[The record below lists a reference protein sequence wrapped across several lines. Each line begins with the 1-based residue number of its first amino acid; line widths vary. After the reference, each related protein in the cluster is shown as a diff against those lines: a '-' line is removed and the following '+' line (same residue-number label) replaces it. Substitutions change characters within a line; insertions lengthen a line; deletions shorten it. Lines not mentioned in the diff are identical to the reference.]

1 MTLPGTYA
9 RLLAVTWGKPVS
21 GCFSGLWLDWIFFL
35 AFWPVGFGILP
46 ARRFCQFFFSFGHP
60 STFGLFVDLFAM
72 GVECVKT
79 CVIHAS
85 EMMANYEKARVIAL
99 LRESIDF
106 ERLSAIQFCPRGLI
120 RITFKNASDKEDFAR
135 MGSLALDGHDL
146 SVTSS
151 DKPPSLVYVHY
162 FPAEGNDAL
171 ICDELSKYGEIV
183 NIKHQSFS
191 GIPGL
196 LTGSRILTMVLS
208 DPVPAE
214 FRIDDYPV
222 RVWYRG
228 IPPFC
233 QICKVN
239 GHKAAD
245 CQFNGKCR
253 RCGSPDHKAH
263 ACTRPW
269 GHSVVPM
276 EVAVPVVVP
285 DPPETVVPAVSD
297 SSVLDECVDEPV
309 EDVEDEAP
317 VAENVAVVGEIA
329 DVVEEVEVADK
340 EEGEVVDEDVEVGTP
355 AGAPVLCPSGRV
367 SGSVPSVPVVEAV
380 STCSVLSPVASC
392 RIFTPE
398 LRRKFFV
405 GYRAML
411 CRCSGNA
418 AFVFSHKDF
427 KLCGVSPADDPDR
440 VRITYENGAVSIVDT
455 NLIRMS
461 KVDTSDE
468 PSEVEFAQFILKV
481 KDDPSYRISFRGSI
495 VDMVGPTEHSN
506 VLWVEFSDHTGLQ
519 CRKLPAK
526 ALSVK
531 NIALKSNSSGINNV
545 NEAPSP
551 SAGANVN
558 NVNKADDGFVN
569 VARSSSRSV
578 VPTAAVLA
586 AELLKRATPPSVVGV
601 PKCRKKL

>member
-1 MTLPGTYA
+1 
-9 RLLAVTWGKPVS
+9 
-21 GCFSGLWLDWIFFL
+21 
-35 AFWPVGFGILP
+35 
-46 ARRFCQFFFSFGHP
+46 
-60 STFGLFVDLFAM
+60 M

-99 LRESIDF
+99 LRGSIDF

-162 FPAEGNDAL
+162 FPAEGDDAL

-183 NIKHQSFS
+183 SIKHQSFS
-191 GIPGL
+191 GFPGL
-196 LTGSRILTMVLS
+196 LTGSRILAMVLS

-214 FRIDDYPV
+214 FRIDNYPV

-253 RCGSPDHKAH
+253 KCGSPDHKAH

-269 GHSVVPM
+269 GQSVVPM

-285 DPPETVVPAVSD
+285 DPPESVVPAVSD
-297 SSVLDECVDEPV
+297 SSVLDEGADEPV

-340 EEGEVVDEDVEVGTP
+340 EGGEVVEEDVEVGTP

-367 SGSVPSVPVVEAV
+367 SGSVPSVPVVEGVQVASGPAAVSGPSGPPQAV
-380 STCSVLSPVASC
+380 STRSVLSPVASC

-418 AFVFSHKDF
+418 AFVLSHKDF

-440 VRITYENGAVSIVDT
+440 VRITYENGAVSIVHT

-468 PSEVEFAQFILKV
+468 PSEVEFAQFILRV

-495 VDMVGPTEHSN
+495 IDAVGPTEHSN

-531 NIALKSNSSGINNV
+531 NIALKSKSSGINNV
-545 NEAPSP
+545 NEAPPP

-569 VARSSSRSV
+569 VTRSSSRSV
-578 VPTAAVLA
+578 VPTAALLA
-586 AELLKRATPPSVVGV
+586 AELLKRTTPPSVVGV

>member
-1 MTLPGTYA
+1 
-9 RLLAVTWGKPVS
+9 
-21 GCFSGLWLDWIFFL
+21 
-35 AFWPVGFGILP
+35 
-46 ARRFCQFFFSFGHP
+46 
-60 STFGLFVDLFAM
+60 M

-85 EMMANYEKARVIAL
+85 EMMANYDKDRVIAL
-99 LRESIDF
+99 LRERIDF

-162 FPAEGNDAL
+162 FPAEGDDAL
-171 ICDELSKYGEIV
+171 ICDELRKYGEVIG
-183 NIKHQSFS
+183 IKHQNFS

-263 ACTRPW
+263 ACARPW
-269 GHSVVPM
+269 GQSVVPM

-297 SSVLDECVDEPV
+297 SSAILDEGVV
-309 EDVEDEAP
+309 EEDEA
-317 VAENVAVVGEIA
+317 ADGEDVAVVEGDTDTVEE
-329 DVVEEVEVADK
+329 DVVT
-340 EEGEVVDEDVEVGTP
+340 VVDAVKVVPVSTP
-355 AGAPVLCPSGRV
+355 AGVPVLAPPG
-367 SGSVPSVPVVEAV
+367 
-380 STCSVLSPVASC
+380 PVASC

-398 LRRKFFV
+398 LRREFSL
-405 GYRAML
+405 GYRDML
-411 CRCSGNA
+411 CQCCGNA
-418 AFVFSHKDF
+418 AYDTFCQGSRV
-427 KLCGVSPADDPDR
+427 CRVSPVDNPDEVRVTFDDKSTSVVNANL
-440 VRITYENGAVSIVDT
+440 VRI
-455 NLIRMS
+455 S

-468 PSEVEFAQFILKV
+468 MSEIQFARFILNV
-481 KDDPSYRISFRGSI
+481 REDPSYRISFRGSI
-495 VDMVGPTEHSN
+495 VDSIGPTKDSN
-506 VLWVEFSDHTGLQ
+506 VLNVGFTDQFGPRF
-519 CRKLPAK
+519 RKLPAK
-526 ALSVK
+526 ALNVK
-531 NIALKSNSSGINNV
+531 NIALTSGG
-545 NEAPSP
+545 SC
-551 SAGANVN
+551 ANVN
-558 NVNKADDGFVN
+558 SSVSNVDKASSSSTVDDCIVN
-569 VARSSSRSV
+569 VSCNSSRSV

-586 AELLKRATPPSVVGV
+586 AELLKRTAPPSVVGV

>member
-1 MTLPGTYA
+1 M
-9 RLLAVTWGKPVS
+9 VTHPFLG
-21 GCFSGLWLDWIFFL
+21 FL
-35 AFWPVGFGILP
+35 AMVL
-46 ARRFCQFFFSFGHP
+46 
-60 STFGLFVDLFAM
+60 
-72 GVECVKT
+72 ECVKT

-85 EMMANYEKARVIAL
+85 EMVASYEKARVIEL
-99 LRESIDF
+99 LRECLDF
-106 ERLSAIQFCPRGLI
+106 EELSAIQFCPRGLI
-120 RITFKNASDKEDFAR
+120 RVTFKDAADKEDFVR
-135 MGSLALDGHDL
+135 VGSLTLDGHDL

-151 DKPPSLVYVHY
+151 DKPHSFVYVHY
-162 FPAEGNDAL
+162 FPVEGDDAL
-171 ICDELSKYGEIV
+171 IRDALGKYGEV
-183 NIKHQSFS
+183 VSVKHQSFS

-196 LTGSRILTMVLS
+196 LTGSRVLAMVLS

-222 RVWYRG
+222 RVWCKG
-228 IPPFC
+228 IPLFC
-233 QICKVN
+233 QICKIS

-269 GHSVVPM
+269 GQSVVPM

-297 SSVLDECVDEPV
+297 SSVLDEGADEPV

-317 VAENVAVVGEIA
+317 VAENVAVGGEIA
-329 DVVEEVEVADK
+329 DAVEEVGVADN
-340 EEGEVVDEDVEVGTP
+340 EEGVVVEEDVEVGTP

-367 SGSVPSVPVVEAV
+367 SGSVPSVESVQVALGPAAV
-380 STCSVLSPVASC
+380 SGPSGPPQVVCTGSLLSPVASC

-398 LRRKFFV
+398 LRRKFFDS
-405 GYRAML
+405 YRAL
-411 CRCSGNA
+411 LCSGSA
-418 AFVFSHKDF
+418 AFVLSYKDC

-440 VRITYENGAVSIVDT
+440 VRITFENGAVSIVHV
-455 NLIRMS
+455 NLIRLS
-461 KVDTSDE
+461 RVDTSDE
-468 PSEVEFAQFILKV
+468 PSEVEFVQFVLKV
-481 KDDPSYRISFRGSI
+481 RDDPSYRISFRGSI
-495 VDMVGPTEHSN
+495 VDEVGPTEHSN
-506 VLWVEFSDHTGLQ
+506 VLWVRFSDHTGSQ

-531 NIALKSNSSGINNV
+531 NMALKSNSSGINNV
-545 NEAPSP
+545 NEAPSS
-551 SAGANVN
+551 SAGAKVN

-569 VARSSSRSV
+569 VTRSSSRSV

-586 AELLKRATPPSVVGV
+586 AELLKRSTPPSVVGV

>member
-1 MTLPGTYA
+1 
-9 RLLAVTWGKPVS
+9 
-21 GCFSGLWLDWIFFL
+21 
-35 AFWPVGFGILP
+35 
-46 ARRFCQFFFSFGHP
+46 
-60 STFGLFVDLFAM
+60 M

-85 EMMANYEKARVIAL
+85 EMMANYDKDRVIAL
-99 LRESIDF
+99 LRERIDF

-162 FPAEGNDAL
+162 FPAEGDDAL
-171 ICDELSKYGEIV
+171 ICDELRKYGEVIG
-183 NIKHQSFS
+183 IKHQNFS

-214 FRIDDYPV
+214 FRIDDFPV

-233 QICKVN
+233 QICKAN

-263 ACTRPW
+263 ACARPW
-269 GHSVVPM
+269 GQSVVAM

-297 SSVLDECVDEPV
+297 SSAILDEGVV
-309 EDVEDEAP
+309 EEDEA
-317 VAENVAVVGEIA
+317 ADGEDVAVVEGDTDTVEE
-329 DVVEEVEVADK
+329 DVVT
-340 EEGEVVDEDVEVGTP
+340 VVDAVKVVPVSTP
-355 AGAPVLCPSGRV
+355 AGVPVLAPPG
-367 SGSVPSVPVVEAV
+367 
-380 STCSVLSPVASC
+380 PVASC

-398 LRRKFFV
+398 LRREFSL
-405 GYRAML
+405 GYRDML
-411 CRCSGNA
+411 CQCCGNA
-418 AFVFSHKDF
+418 AYDTFCQGSRV
-427 KLCGVSPADDPDR
+427 CRVSPVDNPDEVRVTFDDKSTSVVNANL
-440 VRITYENGAVSIVDT
+440 VRI
-455 NLIRMS
+455 S

-468 PSEVEFAQFILKV
+468 MSEIQFARFILNV
-481 KDDPSYRISFRGSI
+481 REDPSYRISFRGSI
-495 VDMVGPTEHSN
+495 VDSIGPTKDSN
-506 VLWVEFSDHTGLQ
+506 VLNVGFTDQFGPRF
-519 CRKLPAK
+519 RKLPAK
-526 ALSVK
+526 ALNVK
-531 NIALKSNSSGINNV
+531 NIALTSGG
-545 NEAPSP
+545 SC
-551 SAGANVN
+551 ANVN
-558 NVNKADDGFVN
+558 SSVSNVDKASSSSTVDDCIVN
-569 VARSSSRSV
+569 VSRNSSRSV

-586 AELLKRATPPSVVGV
+586 AELLKRTAPPSVVGV